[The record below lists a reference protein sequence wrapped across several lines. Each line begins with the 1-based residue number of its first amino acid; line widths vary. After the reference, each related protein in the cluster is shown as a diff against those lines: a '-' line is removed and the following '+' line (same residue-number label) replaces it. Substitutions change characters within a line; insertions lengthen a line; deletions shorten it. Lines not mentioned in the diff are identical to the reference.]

1 MARLIKGAICMSL
14 KINIELKGTHYQ
26 INLEKSWSLAIAV
39 NFNQAN
45 QQPNH
50 FSASAA
56 SATPMQAENFIGDTR
71 QGGSCNVNE
80 LTINPHCN
88 GTHTESIAHICHS
101 AIKTDIVSDTEIITK
116 QTENYPLTLA
126 QLNIPVLIPCAI
138 ISITPELA
146 LKSDEHY
153 TPDFYPH
160 DAIISRT
167 LLKKA
172 CSHYTNEQLQALVI
186 RTLPN
191 VKSKCQ
197 QAYSRE
203 NQPAF
208 FSREAIL
215 YLNERGVEHL
225 VVDLP
230 SIDRLHDE
238 GVMTCHHLFWQIEE
252 GCHQINNASLTNKT
266 ITEMAFIDNKIVD
279 GFYFINIQTPA
290 FHNDAAPSR
299 PVIFT
304 TNKIS
309 AKQVSK

>member
-1 MARLIKGAICMSL
+1 MSL
-14 KINIELKGTHYQ
+14 QISVELNDTRYQINIE
-26 INLEKSWSLAIAV
+26 NSWSLAIAV
-39 NFNQAN
+39 NFNQAT

-50 FSASAA
+50 FSAKAA
-56 SATPMQAENFIGDTR
+56 LASPMQAGSFIGDTQ

-88 GTHTESIAHICHS
+88 GTHTESIAHICHY
-101 AIKTDIVSDTEIITK
+101 AMNTPKENDTELATHHDEK
-116 QTENYPLTLA
+116 RALTLA
-126 QLNIPVLIPCAI
+126 QLNIPALMPCAV

-153 TPDFYPH
+153 RPDFYPA

-172 CSHYTNEQLQALVI
+172 CRYYNNEQLQALVI

-191 VKSKCQ
+191 DKSKCQ
-197 QAYSRE
+197 QAYSPD

-238 GVMTCHHLFWQIEE
+238 GLMTCHHLFWQVAQ
-252 GCHQINNASLTNKT
+252 GSHQMNNDSLTNKT
-266 ITEMAFIDNKIVD
+266 ITEMAFIDNDIAD
-279 GFYFINIQTPA
+279 GFYFINIQSPA

-299 PVIFT
+299 PVIFAA
-304 TNKIS
+304 KEFS
-309 AKQVSK
+309 AKEVSK

>member
-1 MARLIKGAICMSL
+1 MSL
-14 KINIELKGTHYQ
+14 KISVELKEAHYQ
-26 INLEKSWSLAIAV
+26 INLAKSWSLAIAV
-39 NFNQAN
+39 NFNQAK

-56 SATPMQAENFIGDTR
+56 SATPMQVENFIGDTQ

-88 GTHTESIAHICHS
+88 GTHTESIAHICHY
-101 AIKTDIVSDTEIITK
+101 AIKTETANDAETVTK
-116 QTENYPLTLA
+116 HTENHPLTLA
-126 QLNIPVLIPCAI
+126 QINIPALMPCAI

-153 TPDFYPH
+153 NPDFYPH
-160 DAIISRT
+160 DAIISRK
-167 LLKKA
+167 LLKQA
-172 CSHYTNEQLQALVI
+172 CSHYNNEQLQALVI

-197 QAYSRE
+197 QAYSPS

-238 GVMTCHHLFWQIEE
+238 GVMTCHHLFWQVAQ
-252 GCHQINNASLTNKT
+252 GSRQINNASLTNKT

-304 TNKIS
+304 TSKKS
-309 AKQVSK
+309 ANEVSKKQ